1 MSDEAIV
8 EHLPI
13 FPLSTPVLF
22 PRALV
27 PLHIFEPRYRQM
39 TSAFL
44 EGDRRVGMATVRPEY
59 VREMAGDPPVFE
71 IGCAGLVQQAR
82 RREDGRYDLVLLGVH
97 RFRILEEIPRDA
109 ERLYRIAR
117 IERLEDEFDEAVEG
131 IALQGLRLEVV
142 EELGRLLRHLSPAA
156 AESHDPRRF
165 SGVDDACFVN
175 VLSQILDL
183 SAIERQGLLEENAL
197 RARCERLLALLRF
210 RAAEL
215 GGGVSGAAGRLH

>member
-8 EHLPI
+8 ETLPI
-13 FPLSTPVLF
+13 FPLSAPVLF

-27 PLHIFEPRYRQM
+27 PLHVFEPRYLQM
-39 TSAFL
+39 TSAL
-44 EGDRRVGMATVRPEY
+44 LDGDRRVGMATVRPEF
-59 VREMAGDPPVFE
+59 VEEMAGDPPLFE

-117 IERLEDEFDEAVEG
+117 VERLEDDLEEMDDA
-131 IALQGLRLEVV
+131 IALQGLRLEVI
-142 EELGRLLRHLSPAA
+142 EELGQLVRHLSPAA
-156 AESHDPRRF
+156 AESVDPRRF
-165 SGVDDACFVN
+165 SGVDDASFVN
-175 VLSQILDL
+175 VLSQVLDL
-183 SAIERQGLLEENAL
+183 TPLERQGLLEENAL

-215 GGGVSGAAGRLH
+215 GGGVSGAPSRLH